1 MALDEFGLQQF
12 QESKNNLYID
22 FSLFIKSSNNYFFSW
37 TDANINMNQIAYG
50 FDQECATVL
59 MARIAAFRADTDN
72 GHDVLRWLDRMLIK
86 LVQKFGIYEK
96 DNPNSFVLPE
106 NFSLY
111 PQFMFHLR
119 RSQFLQVFNNSP
131 DETAYYRHAI

>member
-1 MALDEFGLQQF
+1 
-12 QESKNNLYID
+12 
-22 FSLFIKSSNNYFFSW
+22 
-37 TDANINMNQIAYG
+37 
-50 FDQECATVL
+50 

-72 GHDVLRWLDRMLIK
+72 GHDVLRWVDRMLIK
-86 LVQKFGIYEK
+86 LVQKFGNYEK
-96 DNPNSFVLPE
+96 DNPTSFALAE

-131 DETAYYRHAI
+131 DETAYYRHYLLVEDLTQSLIMIQPILYSYSFNGPPEVIIRNYSIFSFYNSNSNYIFSQFYSIVLVF